1 MESGLTPEAM
11 CRRALEGLEMDVL
24 DTYTP
29 SYRCNCSRDR
39 VERALASLTPEEL
52 TGLAEKDGEAEVTC
66 SFCDKVYRF
75 PRAELEKMAEK
86 KSGNL

>member
-1 MESGLTPEAM
+1 M
-11 CRRALEGLEMDVL
+11 L